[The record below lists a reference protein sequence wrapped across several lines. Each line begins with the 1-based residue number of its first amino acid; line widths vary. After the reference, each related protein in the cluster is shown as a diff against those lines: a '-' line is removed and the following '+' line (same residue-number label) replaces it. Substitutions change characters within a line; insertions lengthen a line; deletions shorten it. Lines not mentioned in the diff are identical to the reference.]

1 MTPDTKDD
9 SAEYGIAPTVV
20 GFAIAAILIFI
31 LFSMATGFA

>member
-9 SAEYGIAPTVV
+9 SGEFGILPTVV
-20 GFAIAAILIFI
+20 GFAIAAFLIYV